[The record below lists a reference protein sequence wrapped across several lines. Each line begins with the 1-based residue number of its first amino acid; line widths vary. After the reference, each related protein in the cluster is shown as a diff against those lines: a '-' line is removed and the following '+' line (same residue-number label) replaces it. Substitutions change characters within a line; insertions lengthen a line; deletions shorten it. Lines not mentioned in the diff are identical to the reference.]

1 MDAADLAKEV
11 VAFAIRDRPSNL
23 VLVIKRRG
31 KTFLKITAPIE
42 NGRRL
47 LRIKQT
53 GITKTADFDYNNMG
67 RVLIILES
75 TVLHSS
81 DRNLYLYMDTKSG
94 DLSNDYITYWNFS
107 GINTGDRQVQRQQ
120 MQDVLGCLFTI
131 D

>member
-1 MDAADLAKEV
+1 MDGD
-11 VAFAIRDRPSNL
+11 
-23 VLVIKRRG
+23 
-31 KTFLKITAPIE
+31 
-42 NGRRL
+42 

-53 GITKTADFDYNNMG
+53 GITKTADFDYNNVG

-81 DRNLYLYMDTKSG
+81 DQNLYLYMDTKSG